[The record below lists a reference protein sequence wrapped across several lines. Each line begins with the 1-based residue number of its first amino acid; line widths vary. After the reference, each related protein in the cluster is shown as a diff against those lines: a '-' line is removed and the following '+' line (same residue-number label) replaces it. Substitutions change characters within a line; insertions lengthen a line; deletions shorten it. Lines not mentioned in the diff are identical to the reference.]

1 MPKYAI
7 KINKNN
13 THTHSDRA
21 TQKLAQHSARCY
33 ATDRERERDR
43 ESTEVERSAVAAAA
57 AEGKFS
63 VPPKRHEILCVLCLY
78 MYVRVYACVC
88 VRVN

>member
-43 ESTEVERSAVAAAA
+43 DRESTEVERSAVAAAA

-78 MYVRVYACVC
+78 MC
-88 VRVN
+88 VRQLAKTAT